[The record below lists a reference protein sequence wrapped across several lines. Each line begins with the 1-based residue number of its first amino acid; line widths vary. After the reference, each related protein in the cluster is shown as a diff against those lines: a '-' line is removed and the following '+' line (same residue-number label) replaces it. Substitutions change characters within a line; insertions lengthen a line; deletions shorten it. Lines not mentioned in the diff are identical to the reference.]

1 MRQSLVSSFQTR
13 HSARRDVKSHLSSLG
28 TPLTFLLTGFTWL
41 AGSFLLG
48 IALLIGLLYGTPL
61 PQWLKPMHVHGA
73 LVGGI
78 FQIAIGSLLLSLA
91 SFSDRK
97 EAYAQSRPALFLTL
111 NVATAGLLLSFWL
124 GNMTAAGLVG
134 LLLAGIVLSLATP
147 AWVHFGAAFNE
158 PAGAGWLYRIALA
171 ALVVG
176 VAAAIAMAFRL
187 TDGYYAH
194 VRLAHIHFLVLG
206 FVTVTFLVALQR
218 LLPILLDQ
226 PATPGRMIHIALWS
240 LPAGFAVLLAAFL
253 MSAVWLEVTVGCL
266 LVVSIALCTFHLIG
280 IWMKAGSP
288 GTAATD
294 HLLIAAFFL
303 FLATATGLAMGA
315 NYLRN
320 PPLLPIGSLHL
331 VAYTHLAFIG
341 FVTQGVFGGLSFYVP
356 ELLAVTRV
364 QNNAK
369 RQAYR
374 AQLDAIMNR
383 WRTVQLAGLSLGT
396 MALSVLASL
405 IWSLPLG
412 SPFVQST
419 VWVAAGLL
427 ATSLALFIAKLAWAV
442 GLRPSSS

>member
-1 MRQSLVSSFQTR
+1 M
-13 HSARRDVKSHLSSLG
+13 KSHLSSVG

-48 IALLIGLLYGTPL
+48 IALIIGLLHGTPL

-78 FQIAIGSLLLSLA
+78 LQLAIGSLLLSLA
-91 SFSDRK
+91 RFSDRK
-97 EAYAQSRPALFLTL
+97 EAPVQSRWALFLML
-111 NVATAGLLLSFWL
+111 NMATATLLLSFWL

-134 LLLAGIVLSLATP
+134 LLLAGIVLSLAKP
-147 AWVHFGAAFNE
+147 AWVHVGTAFDQ
-158 PAGAGWLYRIALA
+158 PAGAGWMYRIALA
-171 ALVVG
+171 ALVIG

-194 VRLAHIHFLVLG
+194 VRLAHIHLLVLG
-206 FVTVTFLVALQR
+206 FMTVGFLVALHQ
-218 LLPILLDQ
+218 LLPVLLKQ
-226 PATPGRMIHIALWS
+226 PPALGRMTLIALWS
-240 LPAGFAVLLAAFL
+240 VPAGFAVLLGAFL
-253 MSAVWLEVTVGCL
+253 MSAVWLEVAAGCL

-280 IWMKAGSP
+280 MWMKADSS

-294 HLLIAAFFL
+294 HLLVAAFFL
-303 FLATATGLAMGA
+303 LLGTGTGLAMGA

-341 FVTQGVFGGLSFYVP
+341 FVTQGVFGGLSYYVP
-356 ELLAVTRV
+356 ELLAMTRV
-364 QNNAK
+364 QNHAK

-427 ATSLALFIAKLAWAV
+427 AVSLAVFTAKLAWAV
-442 GLRPSSS
+442 GLRPSPS